1 MTMQNIQETQTT
13 QFQNEATDIQKVLP
27 AWVPPKIEV
36 YNEKELL
43 KAVPA
48 LGDYDG
54 AP

>member
-1 MTMQNIQETQTT
+1 MTMQDIKQTT
-13 QFQNEATDIQKVLP
+13 QSQNEATDTQIVLP

-43 KAVPA
+43 QAIPA
-48 LGDYDG
+48 LGDYDP